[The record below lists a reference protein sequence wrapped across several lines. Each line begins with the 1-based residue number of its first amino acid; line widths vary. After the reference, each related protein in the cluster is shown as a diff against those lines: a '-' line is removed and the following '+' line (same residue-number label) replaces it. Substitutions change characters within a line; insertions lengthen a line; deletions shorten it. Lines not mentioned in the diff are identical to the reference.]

1 MVLELAYRIRDRDR
15 ESSVFWLP
23 CTSYEMVEQAY
34 LNIAQILGLH
44 DVKLAEV
51 EMLQMQVM

>member
-1 MVLELAYRIRDRDR
+1 
-15 ESSVFWLP
+15 
-23 CTSYEMVEQAY
+23 MVEQAY